1 MFLSGYNYTLKYKTG
16 TSSNNADHH
25 SQFPKDCENDFYK
38 LENVVFLTDL
48 VESPVTSLDIKNESF
63 KGPVISRVIDY
74 VQFGWSTEK
83 KLDLAFDPYENRKV
97 ELNIDQGCL
106 IWENRVI
113 IPKMLQLNVLKSLHE
128 AHPVM
133 SRMKSLARLY
143 FCWVKWTETLK
154 KELKLVNPT
163 KNIKQCLSKHHF
175 IHGNVEIT
183 KG

>member
-1 MFLSGYNYTLKYKTG
+1 MLITTVNFLKT
-16 TSSNNADHH
+16 
-25 SQFPKDCENDFYK
+25 ENDFYK

-63 KGPVISRVIDY
+63 KGPVISRVIYY
-74 VQFGWSTEK
+74 VQI
-83 KLDLAFDPYENRKV
+83 KV

-154 KELKLVNPT
+154 KELKLVNPA